1 VTETLPVTQQDG
13 KADQKS
19 LGTPDHPDSS
29 IMYVSVFYERDTSIL
44 TGIDQIAAAI
54 SGFFWPKIFFDF
66 LTKNLDCA
74 VKPVPIL
81 QVINLVMGLISL
93 SYELPL
99 GLLAGT
105 RVQRSLEVRLFWL
118 PLASLGSILL
128 YQATNPAVYY
138 LVGTAVYFWAYTD
151 GEIIC
156 AEPWTLPR
164 RPERLKIMEGDKV

>member
-1 VTETLPVTQQDG
+1 MTETLPVSQQHG
-13 KADQKS
+13 KADQEP
-19 LGTPDHPDSS
+19 LGTSDHLDSS
-29 IMYVSVFYERDTSIL
+29 FVYVSVFRQSGSLLIRT
-44 TGIDQIAAAI
+44 DQIAAAI

-66 LTKNLDCA
+66 LTKNLDGA

-99 GLLAGT
+99 GLLAGS
-105 RVQRSLEVRLFWL
+105 RIQQSLEVRLFWL
-118 PLASLGSILL
+118 PLAVLGSILL
-128 YQATNPAVYY
+128 YQATNPAIYY
-138 LVGTAVYFWAYTD
+138 LVGTAVYFWAYTS